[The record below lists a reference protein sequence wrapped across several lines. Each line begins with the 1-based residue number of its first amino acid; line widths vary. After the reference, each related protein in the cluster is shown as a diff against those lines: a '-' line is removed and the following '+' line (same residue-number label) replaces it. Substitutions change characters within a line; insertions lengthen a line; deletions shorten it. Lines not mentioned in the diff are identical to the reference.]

1 MEKVVGKNFEQV
13 SPDKGEFLTIILGGI
28 ISLSLPSPSPPIS
41 DSLVVTETTSILR
54 TRSLLLPLNGL

>member
-28 ISLSLPSPSPPIS
+28 ISLSLFLSSLPFSPHF
-41 DSLVVTETTSILR
+41 
-54 TRSLLLPLNGL
+54 

>member
-28 ISLSLPSPSPPIS
+28 ISLSLSLFPP
-41 DSLVVTETTSILR
+41 
-54 TRSLLLPLNGL
+54 LLPLFLIVSLLPKRLPFYEHVAFSCP